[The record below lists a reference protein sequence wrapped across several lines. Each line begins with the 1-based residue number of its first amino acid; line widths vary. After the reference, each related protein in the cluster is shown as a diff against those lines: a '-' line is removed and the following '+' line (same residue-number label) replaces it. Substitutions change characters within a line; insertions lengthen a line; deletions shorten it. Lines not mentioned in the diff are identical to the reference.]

1 MSYMDP
7 LRAAIAEKLAAWQ
20 ATPAAE
26 LADEI
31 LDMLD
36 GPIMPEVATA
46 KVWLAAERAI
56 SSAASRGVS
65 PGHASYHAIR
75 GALQQM
81 ERDSK

>member
-1 MSYMDP
+1 
-7 LRAAIAEKLAAWQ
+7 
-20 ATPAAE
+20 
-26 LADEI
+26 
-31 LDMLD
+31 
-36 GPIMPEVATA
+36 MPEVATA